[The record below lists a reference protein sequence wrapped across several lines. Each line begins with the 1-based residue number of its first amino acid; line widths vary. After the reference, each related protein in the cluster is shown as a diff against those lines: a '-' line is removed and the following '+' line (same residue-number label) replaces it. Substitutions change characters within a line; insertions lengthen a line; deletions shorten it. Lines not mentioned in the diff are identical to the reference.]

1 MELQFLDRTQ
11 IYMKLISEGD
21 VYIFIHTQTLRA
33 PEMYRTTISRLT
45 DCQNIYIGN
54 YFDI

>member
-11 IYMKLISEGD
+11 IYVKLISEGD

-33 PEMYRTTISRLT
+33 PEMHRTTISRLT
-45 DCQNIYIGN
+45 D
-54 YFDI
+54 